1 MSQATKNCPICGEEI
16 MAVARKCRYC
26 GEYLDPTARPRD
38 PAPSGLD
45 RALLPVGRPVSA
57 IIAGYCGLI
66 AFFPFV
72 GIVFGIVGVILGVYS
87 LNEMKRNPE
96 LSGRGRAWFGIVAGA
111 TLTLLWI
118 GWLVTVAL
126 NT

>member
-16 MAVARKCRYC
+16 LAVARKCRYC

-45 RALLPVGRPVSA
+45 RAILPVGRPVSA
-57 IIAGYCGLI
+57 IAAGYCGLL
-66 AFFPFV
+66 AFFPLV
-72 GIVFGIVGVILGVYS
+72 GIVFGVFGTVFGVVALKE
-87 LNEMKRNPE
+87 LRRNPE

-111 TLTLLWI
+111 PLAILWVVMVI
-118 GWLVTVAL
+118 AL
-126 NT
+126 ITGT